1 MRESVP
7 TLSVALMLA
16 VAGCGGMGDMAGNPA
31 GAAPQAAGGST
42 VGLAA
47 GGAADA
53 TAFRTNVR
61 EGYVP
66 QPSDMTAEGLFHDY
80 YFDTG
85 QTRGCEAMFC
95 PSYSRAVTRDPLS
108 NETER
113 YLTIGLNSG
122 LSRADFDRK
131 KLNLVVVL
139 DTSGSMD
146 SPFSR
151 YYYDDGEKQ
160 TVEASTSKMN
170 AATESVAVL
179 TDHLEEDDRF
189 GLVTY
194 DDSAQV
200 VQPVSRVGGTDMDH
214 LRDRIGGLRAG
225 GSTNLDAGLSTATE
239 MLTTYRDANQ
249 SEYETRI
256 IVVTD
261 AMPNTGEVSAERLGE
276 RLRSNAEHGVHSTF
290 VGVGVDFNTELVET
304 INDVPGANYYTVHS
318 PDQFRER
325 MDEGFD
331 YMVTPLVYNL
341 SVSVQSEGYDVAQVY
356 GSPSADEATGEV
368 LSVETLF
375 PSRRTDNRTE
385 GGVILAKLDKTGERR
400 QVRLTARYETRTGQ
414 VRETNR
420 TVQFGDEGPPYY
432 ENSGVRKAV
441 VLARYADLMRNWAS
455 YERARA
461 SGGAVETPAEGI
473 RHRDELGTWEQQ
485 SVPLQVSA
493 PFGDRIRR
501 FERYFR
507 SEMDALGAQRMRED
521 AAILAT
527 LRTNATGSGGAN
539 LDRSATATSTATVT
553 STATATLTATSAGR
567 SG

>member
-1 MRESVP
+1 MRASIPVL
-7 TLSVALMLA
+7 TVALLLA
-16 VAGCGGMGDMAGNPA
+16 LAGCGGMGEMVSNPG
-31 GAAPQAAGGST
+31 GAAPQAAGGSN

-53 TAFRTNVR
+53 TAFRNNVR

-66 QPSDMTAEGLFHDY
+66 QPSDMTTEGLFHDY

-85 QTRGCEAMFC
+85 QTRACEAMFC

-122 LSRADFDRK
+122 LSQADFERK
-131 KLNLVVVL
+131 QLNLVVVL

-146 SPFSR
+146 SSFSR
-151 YYYDDGEKQ
+151 YYYDDGEKK
-160 TVEASTSKMN
+160 TVEAETSKMN
-170 AATESVAVL
+170 AATESVAGL

-200 VQPVSRVGGTDMDH
+200 VQPVSGVGGTDMNH
-214 LRDRIGGLRAG
+214 LRDRIRGPQAG

-239 MLTTYRDANQ
+239 MLSPYRDANQ
-249 SEYETRI
+249 SEYETRV

-261 AMPNTGEVSAERLGE
+261 AMPNTGDISGERLGD
-276 RLRSNAEHGVHSTF
+276 RLRSNAEHDVHSTF

-341 SVSVQSEGYDVAQVY
+341 SVSVQSEGYDVAHVY

-385 GGVILAKLDKTGERR
+385 GGVILVKLEKTGEYRR
-400 QVRLTARYETRTGQ
+400 VRLTARYETRTGQ
-414 VRETNR
+414 VWETNR
-420 TVQFGDEGPPYY
+420 TVEFDDEEPPYY
-432 ENSGVRKAV
+432 ETSGVRKAV

-461 SGGAVETPAEGI
+461 SDGAVETPAEGI
-473 RHRDELGTWEQQ
+473 EHRDELGKWEQQ

-493 PFGDRIRR
+493 PFGDRISR
-501 FERYFR
+501 FEGYFR
-507 SEMDALGAQRMRED
+507 SEMDAFGAERMGKD

-527 LRTNATGSGGAN
+527 LRTNDTGSGGSTPE
-539 LDRSATATSTATVT
+539 RSATA
-553 STATATLTATSAGR
+553 TATATLTATSAGQ